1 MRAEKAVTLTY
12 MQNLAWLSAPR
23 VVVDTSG
30 LTSRATELANLF
42 AEHNATFTENEI
54 ESLLDF
60 LKLKIQPKKTY
71 QIIPSIG
78 LETHK
83 INLERSAS
91 FARSSTR
98 ART

>member
-23 VVVDTSG
+23 VMVDTSG

-42 AEHNATFTENEI
+42 AEHNAAFTENEI

-60 LKLKIQPKKTY
+60 LKLKIQPKKH
-71 QIIPSIG
+71 I
-78 LETHK
+78 K
-83 INLERSAS
+83 
-91 FARSSTR
+91 
-98 ART
+98 